1 MDAVRAAVRPARLG
15 RASSGSGRSCRP
27 TATRSP
33 TSSAPI
39 VSIDT
44 LKSDRYLAHLEKQ
57 HWDAVVIDESH
68 NVTNDSTQN
77 NRLARL
83 LSQKSDALI
92 LASATPHNGKAESF
106 AELIRMLEPSAVT
119 PKGELIEDEVRRLII
134 RRHRHSPD
142 VASVVGSDWAE
153 RLEPHNLLVDANAV
167 EDEIA
172 RELEQTWLHPAAGA
186 SPYSGS
192 ADARLFP
199 WTLAKAFLSS
209 PAALAVHRHRA
220 SQAHRRRQPH
230 RSHARLRPC
239 NVLLGLTERNLSE
252 GSAKYDRLVDHLKE
266 IGISAHRRPPAWSS
280 SPSGSAP

>member
-1 MDAVRAAVRPARLG
+1 MILAELARRGRGERILVVTPKHVLEQTQFELWTRFALPFVRLDSVGIQRIRQKLPANRNPFAHFK
-15 RASSGSGRSCRP
+15 RA
-27 TATRSP
+27 
-33 TSSAPI
+33 I

-57 HWDAVVIDESH
+57 HSDAVVIDESH

-83 LSQKSDALI
+83 LSHKSDALI

-119 PKGELIEDEVRRLII
+119 PKGELVEDEVRRLIV

-142 VASVVGSDWAE
+142 VASTVGADWAE
-153 RLEPHNLLVDANAV
+153 RLEPSNVLVDANPI

-172 RELEQTWLHPAAGA
+172 AELERTWLHPEAGS

-192 ADARLFP
+192 NARLFP
-199 WTLAKAFLSS
+199 WTLAKAYLSS
-209 PAALAVHRHRA
+209 AAALRA
-220 SQAHRRRQPH
+220 T
-230 RSHARLRPC
+230 
-239 NVLLGLTERNLSE
+239 VVERM
-252 GSAKYDRLVDHLKE
+252 
-266 IGISAHRRPPAWSS
+266 
-280 SPSGSAP
+280 